1 MMLSPET
8 YYEYNLKGKN
18 AKQIMR
24 EIDSLKKEIRRL
36 KKTMERSAYVYLM
49 DPGEDVQL
57 WCTRLYLEK
66 AKEALA
72 EVGGTYKPDTW
83 EVKAA
88 EFDENILHICKLEFS
103 TGGYFNGYDILIYTI
118 DGNDVYRSS
127 QHYYRHIYT
136 DMETGKNIDLNAEE
150 FFCGL
155 AELHLGE
162 WKSQYVNNDVLDG
175 TEWHL
180 EIHYSNGCKP
190 VRFYGSN
197 AYPYNF
203 DKLLEFV
210 GCDCKYKLF

>member
-36 KKTMERSAYVYLM
+36 KKTMERPDYVCIM

-88 EFDENILHICKLEFS
+88 EFDENIPHICKLEFS

-150 FFCGL
+150 FFLWACRIASGR
-155 AELHLGE
+155 
-162 WKSQYVNNDVLDG
+162 V
-175 TEWHL
+175 
-180 EIHYSNGCKP
+180 EITICK
-190 VRFYGSN
+190 
-197 AYPYNF
+197 
-203 DKLLEFV
+203 
-210 GCDCKYKLF
+210 

>member
-1 MMLSPET
+1 MMLSPER

-24 EIDSLKKEIRRL
+24 EIDSLKKEIREL
-36 KKTMERSAYVYLM
+36 KKTMERPAYVCLM

-72 EVGGTYKPDTW
+72 EVGGIYKPDTW

-88 EFDENILHICKLEFS
+88 EFDENILHICEIEFS
-103 TGGYFNGYDILIYTI
+103 IGGFFGGYEMLIYTI
-118 DGNDVYRSS
+118 DGDNVYRSS
-127 QHYYRHIYT
+127 QHSYSCHRVNTEAGNII
-136 DMETGKNIDLNAEE
+136 DMDTAEFLCE
-150 FFCGL
+150 F
-155 AELHLGE
+155 AELHIGE
-162 WKSQYVNNDVLDG
+162 WDSVYDDNDILDG
-175 TEWHL
+175 TQWHL
-180 EIHYSNGCKP
+180 EIHYSNGCEP

-203 DKLLEFV
+203 DKLQGFIR
-210 GCDCKYKLF
+210 GK